1 MLRILLHLIMKLI
14 LASGSERRRELLSWI
29 GIPFEIVIS
38 DFDEGSVHE
47 RNPEK
52 LVERLALEK
61 AKAVAERI
69 QKSEVP
75 EKLRHG
81 AGRSQKR
88 EQSLVI
94 GADTVVRVD
103 HETIGKPKDEKDAAR
118 ILRKLSGTTHVVFT
132 GVAVVNAHS
141 GESFV
146 EAEKTRVTFRK
157 LKEAEIRAYVASG
170 EPLDKG
176 GGYAIQ
182 MGAKGFVTSVEGS
195 FTNVVGLPLLTLTGL
210 LEKHGYQV
218 RNTVSEILFEKT
230 GYRS

>member
-1 MLRILLHLIMKLI
+1 MKLI

-61 AKAVAERI
+61 AKAVANRI
-69 QKSEVP
+69 KKSES
-75 EKLRHG
+75 
-81 AGRSQKR
+81 RSQKR
-88 EQSLVI
+88 DTTLVI

-103 HETIGKPKDEKDAAR
+103 HETIGKPEDEQDAAR

-157 LKEAEIRAYVASG
+157 LKEAEIRSYVASG

-182 MGAKGFVTSVEGS
+182 MGAKGFVTLIEGS
-195 FTNVVGLPLLTLTGL
+195 FTNVVGLPLLLLTRHLG
-210 LEKHGYQV
+210 KSGFIIKGD
-218 RNTVSEILFEKT
+218 VSHLIYEKT
-230 GYRS
+230 GYPS

>member
-1 MLRILLHLIMKLI
+1 MKLI

-38 DFDEGSVHE
+38 DFDEDSVHE

-61 AKAVAERI
+61 AKAVANRI
-69 QKSEVP
+69 QKSEV
-75 EKLRHG
+75 
-81 AGRSQKR
+81 RSQKR

-94 GADTVVRVD
+94 GADTVVSVD

-157 LKEAEIRAYVASG
+157 LKEAEIRSYVASG

-182 MGAKGFVTSVEGS
+182 MGAKGFVTSVTGS